1 MSTSAGDTQR
11 DSSNGTLCGGR
22 RKTPETGMKGNVF
35 GIGEEGGESCAM
47 EGGEMISS
55 CAKVHENMY
64 LSLVSQC

>member
-1 MSTSAGDTQR
+1 M
-11 DSSNGTLCGGR
+11 
-22 RKTPETGMKGNVF
+22 F
-35 GIGEEGGESCAM
+35 GVGEEGHSSYAR

>member
-1 MSTSAGDTQR
+1 M
-11 DSSNGTLCGGR
+11 
-22 RKTPETGMKGNVF
+22 F